1 MVILKEYCF
10 AFLCAIGSIN
20 AGFGATGMN
29 VFLTSLNIPWLSKS
43 TYKIHKEEAKQGIDK
58 VAAETSERAVR
69 EEVEA
74 LMDSAHHTE

>member
-1 MVILKEYCF
+1 ML
-10 AFLCAIGSIN
+10 FLGAIGSIN

-43 TYKIHKEEAKQGIDK
+43 AYKICEEEAKQGIDK
-58 VAAETSERAVR
+58 VIAETCERAVR

-74 LMDSAHHTE
+74 IMDSADHTE